1 MINLWKVMPILVHF
15 LPCKVGAGVLLC
27 KRLWKLRAAMLDNMK
42 SGLAFEFQKTD
53 LSSRNRSAASTD
65 NGRQQDAG

>member
-1 MINLWKVMPILVHF
+1 
-15 LPCKVGAGVLLC
+15 
-27 KRLWKLRAAMLDNMK
+27 MLDNMK